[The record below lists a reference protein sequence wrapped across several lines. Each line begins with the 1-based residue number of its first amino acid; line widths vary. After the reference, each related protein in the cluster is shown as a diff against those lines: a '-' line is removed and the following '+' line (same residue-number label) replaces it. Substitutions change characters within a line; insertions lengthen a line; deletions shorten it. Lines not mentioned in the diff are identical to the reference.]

1 MYGIIEMANIYSP
14 DGNTYYSDDLNKQ
27 RGIFHFTNLSRWS
40 VVLGCY
46 KMDSKNYLSGSD
58 LKIITYKFK

>member
-27 RGIFHFTNLSRWS
+27 TQECSILHTCQDS
-40 VVLGCY
+40 VVLRCY
-46 KMDSKNYLSGSD
+46 KIVKEYQGR
-58 LKIITYKFK
+58 